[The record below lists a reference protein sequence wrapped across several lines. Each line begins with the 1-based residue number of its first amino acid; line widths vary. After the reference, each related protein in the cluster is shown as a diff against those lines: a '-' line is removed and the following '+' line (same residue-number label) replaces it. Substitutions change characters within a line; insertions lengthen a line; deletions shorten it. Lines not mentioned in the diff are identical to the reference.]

1 MARLD
6 VEEPG
11 SAVGV
16 HDACSLQR
24 APELGVVEQPGLIV
38 GEGGLAHEHGVL
50 EGLVSGH
57 AVRLTGAR

>member
-6 VEEPG
+6 IQEPG

-16 HDACSLQR
+16 YDTRSLQR
-24 APELGVVEQPGLIV
+24 TAELGVVEQPGLVV

-50 EGLVSGH
+50 EGLVSDH
-57 AVRLTGAR
+57 RVRVAGAR